1 MENLILTKEDIKM
14 MAITMENEK
23 FLTDNE
29 LRIKGCVSY
38 ECVLVEPKKELG
50 NRQAITLQGKPG
62 GSLSKISF
70 AKINF
75 GRNDQGKEITPF
87 GVIFFEEGGK

>member
-1 MENLILTKEDIKM
+1 MENIILKKEDILL
-14 MAITMENEK
+14 MAVTEENLK
-23 FLTDNE
+23 FLEDNE
-29 LRIKGCVSY
+29 LKIKGHISY
-38 ECVLVEPKKELG
+38 EIVLKEVHKELG
-50 NRQAITLQGKPG
+50 NRQAVTLQGKPG